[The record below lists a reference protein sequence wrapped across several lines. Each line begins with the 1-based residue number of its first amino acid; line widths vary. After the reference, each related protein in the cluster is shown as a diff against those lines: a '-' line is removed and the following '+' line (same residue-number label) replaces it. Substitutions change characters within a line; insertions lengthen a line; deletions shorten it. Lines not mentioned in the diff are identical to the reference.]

1 MKTDFIDINLAA
13 SISGKSLQTIRRAI
27 KAKKISARKKKTPQ
41 GFNYFI
47 SKQSVIDFFQIK
59 NSSLK
64 EIPIENR
71 SDIHDLNPASQ
82 LSSQATGHSPTQPS
96 SHPTSQNSSS
106 LSETVSNPAELK
118 ELKKMLQSLMTQ
130 YQKEREQ
137 IGSAITD
144 LQGRL
149 LIAENQVRL
158 LSAPKKKWFQFWK

>member
-27 KAKKISARKKKTPQ
+27 KAKRISARKKKTPQ

-71 SDIHDLNPASQ
+71 SDVHDLNPASQ
-82 LSSQATGHSPTQPS
+82 LSSQATGHSD
-96 SHPTSQNSSS
+96 SQKSSS
-106 LSETVSNPAELK
+106 LSDVALNPAELK

-158 LSAPKKKWFQFWK
+158 LSAPKKSWWKFWK